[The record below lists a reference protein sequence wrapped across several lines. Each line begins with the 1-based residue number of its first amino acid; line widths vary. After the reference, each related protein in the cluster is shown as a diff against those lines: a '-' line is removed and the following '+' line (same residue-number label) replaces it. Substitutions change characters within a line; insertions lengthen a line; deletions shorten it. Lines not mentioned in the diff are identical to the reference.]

1 MIERQFTE
9 KFIAFFDVLGW
20 KFHVRDSDAGRGLS
34 LKELCEITDMLGKPT
49 EREHFKRYGPTTCP
63 QAPRIRKD
71 LDFRIT
77 RHSDSVLISAEISP
91 AGLIN
96 LVFHCRK
103 ACMELLSKKGI
114 MCRGYIKR
122 GPIYHTSEYQ
132 IGVGINDVVEQ
143 EKKGSPFIEIDT
155 EVIQYVECQPDE
167 CVKKVFSGCVETVGG
182 FTVVSP
188 FKGFLNFGSGD
199 PEKDLASVNVV
210 RGWIHRM
217 KEHVE
222 SHIDP
227 SNESARQKG
236 EQYVWML
243 DAKLAGCDRREKMIK
258 SVMQPFP
265 EGRFTPEY
273 FPGIF

>member
-1 MIERQFTE
+1 MIERQYIE
-9 KFIAFFDVLGW
+9 KFIAFVDVLGW
-20 KFHVRDSDAGRGLS
+20 KCHVRDSDAGRGLS
-34 LKELCEITDMLGKPT
+34 LKELCDITDMLGKPIDRD
-49 EREHFKRYGPTTCP
+49 EFEPTTCP
-63 QAPRIRKD
+63 QARRMRKN
-71 LDFRIT
+71 LDFCIT

-122 GPIYHTSEYQ
+122 GPIYHTAEYQ
-132 IGVGINDVVEQ
+132 IGVGLSDVVDQ

-182 FTVVSP
+182 LTFVSP
-188 FKGFLNFGSGD
+188 SKGFLNFGSGD
-199 PEKDLASVNVV
+199 PEKDLESVKVV
-210 RGWIHRM
+210 RGRIHRM
-217 KEHVE
+217 KEQVE

-236 EQYVWML
+236 EQYVRML

-265 EGRFTPEY
+265 AGRFTPEDY
-273 FPGIF
+273 PGLF